1 MALPNIKTGQTATP
15 LQQLQEINEERR
27 LQTENGLLKEAL
39 AISNE
44 RCNTLVSLQNTL
56 ILDLTAS
63 VNEIKGDSGN
73 YAKRLSENVQSAVRE
88 IREITQDERKFKAEL
103 SQTIKSEIT
112 QTVAEAKNYAFE
124 QVDET
129 LDEVRLQLKATAQEI
144 ERERSDMKLE
154 HGFRKFLFWATPV
167 LLLAQTFAILF
178 LIFG

>member
-1 MALPNIKTGQTATP
+1 MENLRTGQQSKP
-15 LQQLQEINEERR
+15 LAELQKINEERR
-27 LQTENGLLKEAL
+27 QQTENGLLKEAL

-44 RCNTLVSLQNTL
+44 KCNSLIERQNTLVK
-56 ILDLTAS
+56 DLTES
-63 VNEIKGDSGN
+63 VNEIKSDNSF
-73 YAKRLSENVQSAVRE
+73 YAKRLNESVQTVVRE
-88 IREITQDERKFKAEL
+88 MRGITQDERQFKAEV

-112 QTVAEAKNYAFE
+112 RSVNEVKDYALK

-129 LDEVRLQLKATAQEI
+129 LTEVREQLKSTAKEI

>member
-44 RCNTLVSLQNTL
+44 RSNSLIEQQNKL
-56 ILDLTAS
+56 IEGMRSDIAMTEFELT
-63 VNEIKGDSGN
+63 ETTEK
-73 YAKRLSENVQSAVRE
+73 AVRE
-88 IREITQDERKFKAEL
+88 I
-103 SQTIKSEIT
+103 
-112 QTVAEAKNYAFE
+112 
-124 QVDET
+124 
-129 LDEVRLQLKATAQEI
+129 KATAAKT
-144 ERERSDMKLE
+144 ERLNENIAMQVGKAVLTSANDMKAEMLLSVKE
-154 HGFRKFLFWATPV
+154 TLSKTQEEIKQTEKAIEKQREDMRMESGFRKFLFWATPV

>member
-15 LQQLQEINEERR
+15 LQQLQEINEVRR
-27 LQTENGLLKEAL
+27 AETENGLLKEAL

-112 QTVAEAKNYAFE
+112 QTVAEAKNYALE

-129 LDEVRLQLKATAQEI
+129 LDEVRQQLKATAQEI

>member
-15 LQQLQEINEERR
+15 LQQLQEINEVRR
-27 LQTENGLLKEAL
+27 AETENGLLKEAL

-56 ILDLTAS
+56 FLDLTAS
-63 VNEIKGDSGN
+63 VNEIKSDNGF
-73 YAKRLSENVQSAVRE
+73 YAKRLSESVQSAVKE
-88 IREITQDERKFKAEL
+88 IREITQDERQFKAEI
-103 SQTIKSEIT
+103 SQTMKSEIT
-112 QTVAEAKNYAFE
+112 QTVAEAKAHALE

-129 LDEVRLQLKATAQEI
+129 LSEIKEQLKATAQEI
-144 ERERSDMKLE
+144 ERERGDMKIE
-154 HGFRKFLFWATPV
+154 RGFRKFMFWATPV

>member
-27 LQTENGLLKEAL
+27 QQTENGLLKEAL

-63 VNEIKGDSGN
+63 VNEIKSDNGF
-73 YAKRLSENVQSAVRE
+73 YAKRLSESVQSAVKE
-88 IREITQDERKFKAEL
+88 MREITQDERQFKAEI
-103 SQTIKSEIT
+103 SQTMKSEIT
-112 QTVAEAKNYAFE
+112 QTVAEAKAHALE

-129 LDEVRLQLKATAQEI
+129 LSEIKKQLKATAQAI

-154 HGFRKFLFWATPV
+154 HGFRKFLFWSTPV
-167 LLLAQTFAILF
+167 LLLAQTFATLF

>member
-1 MALPNIKTGQTATP
+1 MALPNIKTGQPATP

-27 LQTENGLLKEAL
+27 QQTENGLLKEAL

-56 ILDLTAS
+56 ILDLTSS
-63 VNEIKGDSGN
+63 VNEIKSDNSF
-73 YAKRLSENVQSAVRE
+73 YAKKLNENVQSAVRE
-88 IREITQDERKFKAEL
+88 IREIAQDERKFKAEL

-112 QTVAEAKNYAFE
+112 QTVAEAKNYALE

-129 LDEVRLQLKATAQEI
+129 LDEVRQQLKATAQEI
-144 ERERSDMKLE
+144 ERERGDMKIE
-154 HGFRKFLFWATPV
+154 RGFRKFLFWATPV
-167 LLLAQTFAILF
+167 LLLAQTFAMLF